1 MVFNYSDIKESLLNH
16 LLKSL
21 ELSMNSLGPHKLPLM
36 GGGDWNDGM
45 NRVGIKG
52 KGESVWLGFFLYN
65 IIDNFTKIINNYDKK
80 FDTEKYT
87 EFNNKLKENLN
98 KKAWDGS
105 YYLRAYFDNGDKLG
119 SHENS
124 ECKID
129 LISQSFSI
137 LSGVASKEYQEKV
150 ITSVEEQLVDTK
162 NKIIKLLT
170 PPFANSLNNPGYIMN
185 YPKGIRENGGQ
196 YTHSVSW
203 YLMALIKAGYYDRA
217 YRYYQMINPINR
229 TLKDKDVEK
238 YKVEPYVIAADIYS
252 SESFPG
258 RGGWTWYTGS
268 AGWFY
273 RVGVHEILGI
283 KKQGDKLKIEPNIP
297 IAWDGY
303 KAVYHYLDT
312 DYNIE
317 VIKTTKESTIYD
329 GKEIASSTINLVNDK
344 REHKITINIKK

>member
-1 MVFNYSDIKESLLNH
+1 
-16 LLKSL
+16 
-21 ELSMNSLGPHKLPLM
+21 MNSLGRHKLPLM

-65 IIDNFTKIINNYDKK
+65 VIDLFAKMMKTYDKK
-80 FDTEKYT
+80 FDLEEYIK
-87 EFNNKLKENLN
+87 FNEKLKENLN
-98 KKAWDGS
+98 KKAWDGD

-124 ECKID
+124 ECNID

-137 LSGVASKEYQEKV
+137 ISGVATKDRKEKV
-150 ITSVEEQLVDTK
+150 ITAVEEKLVDDDK
-162 NKIIKLLT
+162 KIIKLLT
-170 PPFANSLNNPGYIMN
+170 PAFNKSLNNPGYIMN

-203 YLMALIKAGYYDRA
+203 YLIALIKAGYHDRA

-229 TLKDKDVEK
+229 SKKEENVKCYRD
-238 YKVEPYVIAADIYS
+238 EPYVIAADIYS
-252 SESFPG
+252 SPDFPA

-273 RVGVHEILGI
+273 RVGIENILGI
-283 KKQGDKLKIEPNIP
+283 QRHGDKLKLNPRIP
-297 IAWDGY
+297 IAWDGFKATYTY
-303 KAVYHYLDT
+303 KDT
-312 DYNIE
+312 KYNIE
-317 VIKTTKESTIYD
+317 VKKGKKEELKLD
-329 GKEIASSTINLVNDK
+329 GKSQINNYIKLENDSKNHEIKLTIK
-344 REHKITINIKK
+344 